1 MGGVLV
7 RERDT
12 RVTPASIRDRLRELS
27 PVEARTLVVKT
38 ILFGAGAWVFF
49 AVVLPTVD
57 GSGL

>member
-1 MGGVLV
+1 M